1 MTFSVNSVKVASEMP
16 VESEFL
22 PMVNLYYVLGITYV
36 FLAFNWF
43 IIAERF
49 LQKKRIPKFLVK
61 CALLSKRCFFWKF
74 DKTTLRAKG
83 EHVSLG
89 LNSQSS
95 SKERIFETS
104 SIKSAASEIF
114 PKDHRE
120 SCFNCDFCE
129 NCLRVKETEKENMST
144 KGENDSN
151 VSALNNCM
159 CFILFVVMLASNLIT
174 WSFAY
179 YPKSNL

>member
-1 MTFSVNSVKVASEMP
+1 M
-16 VESEFL
+16 
-22 PMVNLYYVLGITYV
+22 
-36 FLAFNWF
+36 
-43 IIAERF
+43 
-49 LQKKRIPKFLVK
+49 
-61 CALLSKRCFFWKF
+61 LSKRCFFWKF

-114 PKDHRE
+114 PKDHRA

-179 YPKSNL
+179 YPKSNLWNDFCVHLNEVSKKWEIFKKFLRWATHFFGFIINFSSESIEKREWTKLY